1 MGIFMK
7 KIALISCLTAFA
19 ILLSSC
25 SLFSSPGT
33 KRPYKPH
40 SPSSSISESSS
51 QLEESLPESSE
62 PVKDYFAIGD
72 SCDLQDWNVTVT
84 DVSFE
89 TQIDVSY
96 GHYNADKGNQYVI
109 VGLSI
114 VNNGSREDT
123 IFPYFSLGSALSAK
137 IYYQDEYEYTPD
149 NLISLDED
157 LHGET
162 IAPLATASG
171 VIVFE
176 LPETVINGTDPLILK
191 IYEGS
196 LAYAKYKIK

>member
-1 MGIFMK
+1 M
-7 KIALISCLTAFA
+7 
-19 ILLSSC
+19 
-25 SLFSSPGT
+25 
-33 KRPYKPH
+33 
-40 SPSSSISESSS
+40 
-51 QLEESLPESSE
+51 
-62 PVKDYFAIGD
+62 
-72 SCDLQDWNVTVT
+72 QDWNVTVT

-149 NLISLDED
+149 NFISLDED